1 MHDPEHDVVSEDA
14 HDTKDNRI
22 REQFAHHR
30 HEHIHPCRLQPFIAC
45 PELDLATDS
54 VHRNQQNDHLE
65 KDKEKRIAQIN
76 GIIQIRVEQRV
87 ATGSYRE

>member
-1 MHDPEHDVVSEDA
+1 MHDPEHDIVSEDA
-14 HDTKDNRI
+14 HDTKDNCI
-22 REQFAHHR
+22 REQLAHHR
-30 HEHIHPCRLQPFIAC
+30 HEHIHSCRLQPFIAC
-45 PELDLATDS
+45 PELDLTTDS

-87 ATGSYRE
+87 ATGSYR